1 MGTNIIEEL
10 NRLIY
15 QLEEA
20 QEESD
25 WNTVE
30 SVKDELLSL
39 VEKLELGDSFM
50 EIE

>member
-20 QEESD
+20 NEESD

-39 VEKLELGDSFM
+39 VEKLELGDSFIDF
-50 EIE
+50 E

>member
-50 EIE
+50 DFE

>member
-10 NRLIY
+10 NKIIY

-20 QEESD
+20 KEESD

-50 EIE
+50 DFE

>member
-20 QEESD
+20 KEESD

-39 VEKLELGDSFM
+39 VEKLELGDSVMDF
-50 EIE
+50 E

>member
-20 QEESD
+20 KEEPD

-50 EIE
+50 DFE

>member
-20 QEESD
+20 NEESD

-50 EIE
+50 DFE

>member
-20 QEESD
+20 KEEFD
-25 WNTVE
+25 WESVE

-39 VEKLELGDSFM
+39 VEKLEIDDSFM
-50 EIE
+50 DFE